1 MKNRK
6 VLVPLVAIASVGWL
20 MFSCGNSSKTQVAN
34 LEVKDSIV
42 EAKQEPVANVENDK
56 GLIMGFY
63 QFVLGEKEMT
73 DEVLDQY
80 LSVELKK
87 SLWTEDYD
95 GCYEFWRFRTIA
107 QDYNQEVGE
116 ISKIKDI
123 QPLNDG
129 WYAVSY
135 LDMGFDG
142 KTEVK
147 VSDGKITDFKQDK
160 SWEATE

>member
-1 MKNRK
+1 M
-6 VLVPLVAIASVGWL
+6 
-20 MFSCGNSSKTQVAN
+20 
-34 LEVKDSIV
+34 
-42 EAKQEPVANVENDK
+42 
-56 GLIMGFY
+56 
-63 QFVLGEKEMT
+63 LGEKEMT